1 MQSLDIIYRSNSFID
16 VENINQKHM
25 ANSNTTPHLHTS
37 SLIKDISMPNL
48 SVHMHTEGNVDCRK
62 DDGIKKWNKAE
73 LANCHSIYNLLL
85 KLPNQI
91 FKQTTN
97 IEKHK
102 MYVEDVSLT
111 LISSIEALTNV
122 LNNIL
127 FKD

>member
-1 MQSLDIIYRSNSFID
+1 
-16 VENINQKHM
+16 
-25 ANSNTTPHLHTS
+25 
-37 SLIKDISMPNL
+37 MPNL
-48 SVHMHTEGNVDCRK
+48 SVHMHTEGNADSKK
-62 DDGIKKWNKAE
+62 DEGIKKWNKAE
-73 LANCHSIYNLLL
+73 LADCHSIYNLLL